1 MHRHSA
7 TLSRHNVK
15 QEICNSYHLEGT
27 FDPVV
32 SHWPGYPLQS
42 GPAPLRWRTVS
53 PGKGIYCACEW
64 DNRKDRR
71 GLTLTVDPCRRRRL
85 YVRYVTRVREEIY
98 ADQEL

>member
-1 MHRHSA
+1 MHRRSS
-7 TLSRHNVK
+7 TLSRRNVK
-15 QEICNSYHLEGT
+15 QEICNSYYLEGT

-42 GPAPLRWRTVS
+42 VS
-53 PGKGIYCACEW
+53 DALAAEDNFPREDIYCACE
-64 DNRKDRR
+64 DNGGKGRQ
-71 GLTLTVDPCRRRRL
+71 GLTLTVDPCRRKRL